1 MRVGVKSPERAL
13 LFGSGTAGRE
23 VGEEDAED
31 DNSLS
36 RFLDSALI
44 LDAMVGIRNMQ
55 IWSSKK
61 PRTAWYKGERDP
73 ANQALERDRSTLDS
87 PGGSHPFLS
96 VIEGIRE

>member
-31 DNSLS
+31 DDSLS

-44 LDAMVGIRNMQ
+44 LDAMVGIRKFADMVF
-55 IWSSKK
+55 KE
-61 PRTAWYKGERDP
+61 T
-73 ANQALERDRSTLDS
+73 T
-87 PGGSHPFLS
+87 GS
-96 VIEGIRE
+96 VV